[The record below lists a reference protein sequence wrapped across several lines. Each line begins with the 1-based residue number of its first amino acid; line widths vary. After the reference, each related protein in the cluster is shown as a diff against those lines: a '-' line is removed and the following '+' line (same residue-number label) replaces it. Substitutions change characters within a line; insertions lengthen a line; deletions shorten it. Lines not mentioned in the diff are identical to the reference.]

1 MLASSAASR
10 ALRTHTHTASR
21 HGPSE
26 RLYHTVLTRRTR
38 AEKTA
43 VTSRSPKPEGVK
55 PGARRCEARSA
66 KPEDRNKPKKK
77 FKRKMSDP
85 STPDW
90 LPQPVKP
97 LVRPSVTYSDAYKPG
112 MYGGKPIQELQ
123 PQTRK
128 KHSDNSEGETSDEE
142 VIQHESVAAFLE
154 SVDAGECAD
163 KFKEERINDM
173 RIVSLLEKEYLL
185 HMKIKIGS
193 VVRIMEAVKRM
204 KNPKTAT
211 IKKGVAKPTTYDA
224 TELPGS
230 IHGKKKAQCSICIIG
245 EKCCLL
251 GDDENTTF
259 SYKPQASKASKT
271 DKNFSSAKKRHGQ
284 TSSFHQLYNKH
295 KAQIDGVYAI
305 LKEGVEDEDYAKS
318 VLREVKGNSLFKK
331 LKKKMLHITA
341 EL

>member
-1 MLASSAASR
+1 M
-10 ALRTHTHTASR
+10 
-21 HGPSE
+21 
-26 RLYHTVLTRRTR
+26 
-38 AEKTA
+38 
-43 VTSRSPKPEGVK
+43 
-55 PGARRCEARSA
+55 
-66 KPEDRNKPKKK
+66 
-77 FKRKMSDP
+77 
-85 STPDW
+85 
-90 LPQPVKP
+90 
-97 LVRPSVTYSDAYKPG
+97 
-112 MYGGKPIQELQ
+112 
-123 PQTRK
+123 
-128 KHSDNSEGETSDEE
+128 EGETSDEE

-230 IHGKKKAQCSICIIG
+230 MHGKKKAQCSICIIG